1 VVVSGDPKEQ
11 LEFLKRRTA
20 EVIPEGELLEKL
32 RRSQATGKPLRVKLG
47 IDPSAPHLTLGH
59 AVVLK
64 KLRDFQELGHTAV
77 LIVGD
82 FTRRVGDPSGRKSTR
97 PLMSEE
103 EIRKN
108 METYQE
114 QAFKILD
121 PALTELRCN
130 SEWLG
135 ELDLEG
141 IIHLTS
147 KYTLA
152 RLLEREDFSSRFR
165 ENLPISI
172 LELLYPLL
180 QAYDSVAVRADVEL
194 GGEDQRFNLLIGRD
208 IQREYGQD
216 PQVIMTMPLLLGT
229 DGVHAMSQSRGNYI
243 GIAEP
248 PSQIYGKVMSLPDE
262 LMEQYY
268 TLLTDI
274 PWEEVAPPKLH
285 PKACK
290 MKLARAL
297 VSDFYGEEAA
307 RRAEEEFERVFSRG
321 ERPQEVPKVVIS
333 PDELGEGGTIGIVDL
348 LERSGLVRSRSEA
361 RRLIEQGAVEL
372 DGSKIDSIHANI
384 KLKDGA
390 LLRVGKHRFAELA
403 LGEAEGS

>member
-1 VVVSGDPKEQ
+1 MVSPKQQ
-11 LEFLKRRTA
+11 LELLKARTA
-20 EVIPEGELLEKL
+20 EVIPEEELLKKL
-32 RRSQATGKPLRVKLG
+32 ERSQRTGEPLRVKLG

-59 AVVLK
+59 AVVLR

-82 FTRRVGDPSGRKSTR
+82 FTRRVGDPSGRKTTR

-103 EIRKN
+103 EIQKF
-108 METYQE
+108 MKTYKE

-121 PALTELRCN
+121 PAYTEIRYN

-135 ELDLEG
+135 KLDLEG

-152 RLLEREDFSSRFR
+152 RMLEREDFSTRFR
-165 ENLPISI
+165 DNLPISI

-180 QAYDSVAVRADVEL
+180 QAYDSVAVQADVEL

-208 IQREYGQD
+208 IQREYGGE
-216 PQVIMTMPLLLGT
+216 PQVIMTMPLLIGT
-229 DGVHAMSQSRGNYI
+229 DGAAAMSQSRGNYI
-243 GIAEP
+243 GISEP
-248 PSQIYGKVMSLPDE
+248 PGEIYGKVMSLPDE

-274 PWEEVAPPKLH
+274 PWEEVKGLH

-297 VSDFYGEEAA
+297 VSAFYNEEAA

-321 ERPQEVPKVVIS
+321 ERPKDVPKVMIS
-333 PDELGEGGTIGIVDL
+333 RSELKPDGTIRIVDL
-348 LERSGLVRSRSEA
+348 LEASGLVKSRSEA

-372 DGSKIDSIHANI
+372 DGTKIDSVDADVR
-384 KLKDGA
+384 LKDSM
-390 LLRVGKHRFAELA
+390 LLRVGKHRFAEFSIE
-403 LGEAEGS
+403 GAEQE

>member
-1 VVVSGDPKEQ
+1 MKDPKEQ
-11 LEFLKRRTA
+11 LKIIKRRTA
-20 EVIPEGELLEKL
+20 EIVPEEELIQKVE
-32 RRSQATGKPLRVKLG
+32 RSCETGKPLRVKLG

-64 KLRDFQELGHTAV
+64 KLRDFQDMGHIAV

-82 FTRRVGDPSGRKSTR
+82 FTRRVGDPSGHKSTR
-97 PLMSEE
+97 PLMSEA
-103 EIRKN
+103 EIHKN

-121 PALTELRCN
+121 PALTEVRYN

-135 ELDLEG
+135 KLDLEG

-152 RLLEREDFSSRFR
+152 RMLEREDFATRFR

-172 LELLYPLL
+172 LELLYPLI
-180 QAYDSVAVRADVEL
+180 QAYDSVAVEADVEL

-208 IQREYGQD
+208 IQREYGQE

-243 GIAEP
+243 GISEP

-268 TLLTDI
+268 ELLTEI
-274 PWEEVAPPKLH
+274 PWEEVANLH

-290 MKLARAL
+290 MRLARAL
-297 VSDFYGEEAA
+297 VSAFYDEESAQ
-307 RRAEEEFERVFSRG
+307 RAEEEFERVFSRG
-321 ERPQEVPKVVIS
+321 ERPKDVPKVTVPPS
-333 PDELGEGGTIGIVDL
+333 RLKGGAIWVVEL
-348 LERSGLVRSRSEA
+348 LEISGLVKSRSEA

-372 DGSKIDSIHANI
+372 DGTRLEDVDAKVE
-384 KLKDGA
+384 LKDGA
-390 LLRVGKHRFAELA
+390 VLRVGKHRFVEFSI
-403 LGEAEGS
+403 ES

>member
-1 VVVSGDPKEQ
+1 VKRIEMESLKEQ
-11 LEFLKRRTA
+11 LEFLKARTA
-20 EVIPEGELLEKL
+20 EVIPEDELLKKL
-32 RRSQATGKPLRVKLG
+32 ERSHKTGRPLRVKLG

-59 AVVLK
+59 AVVLR

-82 FTRRVGDPSGRKSTR
+82 FTRRVGDPSGRKTTR

-103 EIRKN
+103 EIRSF
-108 METYQE
+108 MRTYKE

-121 PALTELRCN
+121 PECTEIRYN
-130 SEWLG
+130 SEWL
-135 ELDLEG
+135 EKLDLEG

-152 RLLEREDFSSRFR
+152 RMLEREDFSSRFR

-208 IQREYGQD
+208 IQREYGQE
-216 PQVIMTMPLLLGT
+216 PQVIMTMPLLIGT
-229 DGVHAMSQSRGNYI
+229 DGAAAMSQSRGNYI
-243 GIAEP
+243 GISEP
-248 PSQIYGKVMSLPDE
+248 PGEIYGKVMSLPDK

-268 TLLTDI
+268 RLLTDI
-274 PWEEVAPPKLH
+274 PWEEASRLH
-285 PKACK
+285 PKECK
-290 MKLARAL
+290 MQLARAL
-297 VSDFYGEEAA
+297 VEAFHGEEAA
-307 RRAEEEFERVFSRG
+307 LRAEEEFERVFARG
-321 ERPQEVPKVVIS
+321 ERPKDLTKVKIS
-333 PDELGEGGTIGIVDL
+333 QSKLKDGKIWIVDL
-348 LERSGLVRSRSEA
+348 LEASGLVRSRSEA

-372 DGSKIDSIHANI
+372 DGVRIDSVGADVN
-384 KLKDGA
+384 LKDGA
-390 LLRVGKHRFAELA
+390 LLRVGKHRFAELSI
-403 LGEAEGS
+403 EGDK